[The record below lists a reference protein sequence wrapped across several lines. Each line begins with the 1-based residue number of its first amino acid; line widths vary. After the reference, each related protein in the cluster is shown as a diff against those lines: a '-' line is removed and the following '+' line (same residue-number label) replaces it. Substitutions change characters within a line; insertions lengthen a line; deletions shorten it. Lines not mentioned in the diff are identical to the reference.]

1 MDLGLAGKRVLVT
14 AASRGIGLRIVR
26 AFVAEGARVGF
37 CARDAQAVREVER
50 ELSAAGAEVFARAVD
65 LADAEAYRAWVD
77 DAASVFGG
85 LDVFVQ
91 NVSGGGGMDGEAS
104 WRKNFELDIL
114 PTVRAVEFAQPHME
128 RSDAAAMVF
137 IGTTAAVETFIQPQA
152 YNAMK
157 AALITYAKQVG
168 QVLGPKGIRVN
179 VVSPGPIYFE
189 GGSWAAIEKNVPP
202 LFENTVKATPFGRL
216 GRPEEVAN
224 AVVFLASPAA
234 SWITGVNLVV
244 DGGYTKRVQF

>member
-1 MDLGLAGKRVLVT
+1 MDLGLAGRRVLVT

-26 AFVAEGARVGF
+26 GFAAEGAKVGF
-37 CARDAQAVREVER
+37 CARDAEAIREVEQALR
-50 ELSAAGAEVFARAVD
+50 ADGVEVFARAVD
-65 LADAEAYRAWVD
+65 LADADAYRRWVD
-77 DAASVFGG
+77 DAAAALGG
-85 LDVFVQ
+85 VDVFVQ

-114 PTVRAVEFAQPHME
+114 PTIRAVEYAQPHLE
-128 RSDAAAMVF
+128 QSSAAALVF

-157 AALITYAKQVG
+157 AAVITYAKQVG
-168 QVLGPKGIRVN
+168 QALGPKGIRVN
-179 VVSPGPIYFE
+179 VVSPGPVYFE
-189 GGSWAAIEKNVPP
+189 GGSWAAIEKNVPA
-202 LFENTVKATPFGRL
+202 LFQGTVKATPFGRL
-216 GRPEEVAN
+216 GTPEEVAN
-224 AVVFLASPAA
+224 AVVFLGSPAA